1 MMMKRPIKFSLLPTS
16 SPVAVFLLHLQEANP
31 RLCAASNNDLV
42 IYCQFV
48 WSCNEMFHLQK
59 TILIFTQLNQTW
71 VIELFLGYFVF
82 SFNVR
87 SLALFFFSSFE
98 CLRPCLVHRAS
109 SMLLLPADQ
118 NTGWSP
124 LTYINTISQ
133 IFRKTYVF
141 AFKDLSVFAIA
152 SIFEQHQ
159 FQACWQVSFL
169 FNTKPGGKVK
179 MCWMTR
185 INKSK
190 HRLKMFNMCHM

>member
-1 MMMKRPIKFSLLPTS
+1 MMMTRPIKFSLLPTS
-16 SPVAVFLLHLQEANP
+16 SPVAVFLLHLLEANP
-31 RLCAASNNDLV
+31 AFVRLQTMILSFTVNLCNPAKDKSDIYTTDPDLSDKIIFRLFCV
-42 IYCQFV
+42 F
-48 WSCNEMFHLQK
+48 LQCSQPC
-59 TILIFTQLNQTW
+59 LVF
-71 VIELFLGYFVF
+71 LF
-82 SFNVR
+82 
-87 SLALFFFSSFE
+87 SFE

-159 FQACWQVSFL
+159 FQAC
-169 FNTKPGGKVK
+169 
-179 MCWMTR
+179 
-185 INKSK
+185 
-190 HRLKMFNMCHM
+190 

>member
-1 MMMKRPIKFSLLPTS
+1 MMMTRPIKFSLLPTS
-16 SPVAVFLLHLQEANP
+16 SPVAVFLLHLLEANP
-31 RLCAASNNDLV
+31 AFVRLQTMILSFTVNLCDPR
-42 IYCQFV
+42 
-48 WSCNEMFHLQK
+48 
-59 TILIFTQLNQTW
+59 ILIWDVTSWKDRSDIYTTDPDLSDKINFR
-71 VIELFLGYFVF
+71 LFCVF
-82 SFNVR
+82 LQCSQPCLVF
-87 SLALFFFSSFE
+87 LFSFE

-159 FQACWQVSFL
+159 FQACWHVSSFFQHQTWGESEDVLDDQDKQIKTQVED
-169 FNTKPGGKVK
+169 V
-179 MCWMTR
+179 
-185 INKSK
+185 
-190 HRLKMFNMCHM
+190 